1 MTEALIGLAGILI
14 GLLLNE
20 HFRKTNRIENY
31 SSKVFDKRLEIYEKL
46 MLLVHE
52 KSSLVTELI
61 ENIEVIEEITKD
73 MAHEACFKAGLEVM
87 EYCDINQLYINED
100 ITVHIGAAFVGTGD
114 IIDADKESKKVQ
126 LKNFKISVLE
136 AKKMIK
142 AESGIEELN
151 DLFKQITKAKHD
163 SPIITYFRELK
174 KNNV

>member
-14 GLLLNE
+14 GLLINE

-61 ENIEVIEEITKD
+61 EEITKD
-73 MAHEACFKAGLEVM
+73 VAHEACFKAGLDVM
-87 EYCDINQLYINED
+87 EYCDINQLYLNEE
-100 ITVHIGAAFVGTGD
+100 IIVHIGATFVGTGD
-114 IIDADKESKKVQ
+114 MIDADKESKKIQ
-126 LKNFKISVLE
+126 LQNFRMSVLE
-136 AKKMIK
+136 AKEMIK

-151 DLFKQITKAKHD
+151 DLFKKITKAKHN
-163 SPIITYFRELK
+163 SPIITYFREAK
-174 KNNV
+174 KNKV

>member
-14 GLLLNE
+14 GLLINE

-61 ENIEVIEEITKD
+61 ESIELIEEITKD
-73 MAHEACFKAGLEVM
+73 VAHETCFKAGLDVM
-87 EYCDINQLYINED
+87 EYCDINQLYLNEE
-100 ITVHIGAAFVGTGD
+100 ITVHIGATFVGTANM
-114 IIDADKESKKVQ
+114 IDADKESKKVQ
-126 LKNFKISVLE
+126 LQNFRMSVLE
-136 AKKMIK
+136 AKEMIK

-151 DLFKQITKAKHD
+151 DLFKKITKAKHN
-163 SPIITYFRELK
+163 SPIIAYFREAK
-174 KNNV
+174 KNKV